1 MKLSASPTA
10 QVLFESRLV
19 DINQAGI
26 ADLAKWH
33 SLEDRRMGLVAST

>member
-1 MKLSASPTA
+1 MNLSASPTV
-10 QVLFESRLV
+10 QIQLESRLV